1 MLVIFI
7 RVLIL
12 AVIVTASMKIM
23 GKRQIGQL
31 QPIDLV
37 IAIMISEVS
46 SIPMQDTSIPLL
58 HGIIPVLALL
68 SLQLIVSYFA
78 KRNTTFRR
86 LVTGSPTLMVHNGL
100 IQVDNLK
107 KELFSV
113 TDLME
118 HLRSQGWHDLSN
130 IHTAILEANGLVSV
144 IPKAQYRPADA
155 SMLNAPSQGEGSA
168 YVVIEEGRISSEGL
182 ALANKTEDWLRK
194 ELKKSKITNVHSVY
208 FASISPDSTLFWQLN
223 NQSAAEYARK
233 GKV

>member
-1 MLVIFI
+1 MIVIFI
-7 RVLIL
+7 RVLVL
-12 AVIVTASMKIM
+12 AIIVTFSMKIM

-46 SIPMQDTSIPLL
+46 SIPMQDTSIPLM

-78 KRNTTFRR
+78 KRNTTFRKI
-86 LVTGSPTLMVHNGL
+86 VTGSPTLMVHNGL
-100 IQVDNLK
+100 IQIDNLK

-130 IHTAILEANGLVSV
+130 IHTAILEPNGLVSV
-144 IPKAQYRPADA
+144 IPKSQFRPADA
-155 SMLNAPSQGEGSA
+155 SMLNAPSPGEGSA
-168 YVVIEEGRISSEGL
+168 YVVVEEGRISDEGL
-182 ALANKTEDWLRK
+182 ALANKNKDWLMQ
-194 ELKKSKITNVHSVY
+194 ELKKNKIASVKNVY

-223 NQSAAEYARK
+223 NQSALEFSKK